1 MQSQTKESIVIVG
14 AKRTPIGAFNG
25 TLSAHSAP
33 ELGAIAI
40 RAAVAQAG
48 VDPATVDEAIMGL
61 CLFAGVG
68 QHRLRRQCSARAC
81 PRRHRRRP

>member
-1 MQSQTKESIVIVG
+1 MQNTRDSIVIVG

-25 TLSAHSAP
+25 SLAAFRAP

-48 VDPATVDEAIMGL
+48 VDPASVDEAIMGL
-61 CLFAGVG
+61 CLFANVG
-68 QHRLRRQCSARAC
+68 QAPAQSGGLAIIAMN
-81 PRRHRRRP
+81 P